1 MQPKVFNFYSQQRG
15 EKLLKDQ
22 TSRNVIKPP
31 KTNNNKDKTQ
41 RKKKLRRTRPSY
53 LARSVFKLKCDAK
66 QIN

>member
-1 MQPKVFNFYSQQRG
+1 MQPKVFNCYSQQRG

-41 RKKKLRRTRPSY
+41 RKKKTTPDQAFLSSS
-53 LARSVFKLKCDAK
+53 LCV
-66 QIN
+66 